1 MTRVAERAFGL
12 HTRKSE
18 WARVKHEIVRKVRVV
33 LSGGLEQSGAG
44 AKHTRCRSSKVLL
57 PIK

>member
-33 LSGGLEQSGAG
+33 LSGGAG
-44 AKHTRCRSSKVLL
+44 AKWGKAHKV
-57 PIK
+57 

>member
-33 LSGGLEQSGAG
+33 LSGAG
-44 AKHTRCRSSKVLL
+44 AKWGWGKAHKV
-57 PIK
+57 